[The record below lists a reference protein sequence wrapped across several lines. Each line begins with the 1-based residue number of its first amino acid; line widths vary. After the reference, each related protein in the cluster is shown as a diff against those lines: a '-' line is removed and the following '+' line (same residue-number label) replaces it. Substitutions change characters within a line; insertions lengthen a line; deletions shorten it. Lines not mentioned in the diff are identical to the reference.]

1 MQSFMKLIPT
11 IILLVLLCPQSILS
25 YTDESHYSTTFET
38 IRHFRV
44 FTPLDYDAS
53 DHTKRYPV
61 IYYFHGCGGS
71 YQRSG
76 KYKYRD
82 YGLTPPVARG
92 RKYDAAYEFSNN
104 ADFEN
109 TATSHDVI
117 IISVDGKIAQLPPE
131 GCGVYFPSQVKNW
144 QGNYYNFS
152 MYIRELIEVVDSR
165 YHTKPGTAYRA
176 VTGLSMGGHM
186 AAWIAAT
193 NPHLFSS
200 ASQFCYSPSFYRV
213 GDPAYQTTVDL
224 KELWRNLRGLPFRHS
239 TTDRDYLRYYTEEL
253 YSVFSGAG
261 FDNEFYLAEYCHHAA
276 ARIDLQFDFHL
287 KHFKQVRDRIP
298 CFSHVNLYPD
308 FEIWDY
314 RVRSLKRGD
323 GWIYLNNVTKDG
335 MGIYTRKRLPWGNS
349 LEAFEISV
357 ETPPLYQANGR
368 YRMVRYAYG
377 NETITSE
384 EVTADDQ
391 GRLTMIS
398 TGGKGEEIGIIGDK
412 LQPPVFILTD
422 TVNENIYLKSN
433 IETSLSFDVINLS
446 NTVQTVDFKV
456 STENGDL
463 LTIVTQPGSVTL
475 PAQSKIYIDSFF
487 SIRAQYPESRKNTA
501 YLKITASIGGQLLDR
516 EHIIQVQIR
525 DKGLP
530 LDTSSIKIFDGRSE
544 ELTLFKY
551 EWNGWNDP
559 VSSGVIR
566 EGSGNGDGKPEA
578 GETFS
583 IWIRSRHPGDTSAV
597 MTWHPVIPINTGN
610 HPDIRIREVLHYSF
624 NTGRDVL
631 SAQMQFRKN
640 PAGDNPIRIPFR
652 TEILNVQPLEDDC
665 HRDAADDFTY
675 FYGEIIWYPDGT
687 ISVESG
693 E

>member
-1 MQSFMKLIPT
+1 MMQPFMKLIPT
-11 IILLVLLCPQSILS
+11 IILLVLICPQSIFS

-38 IRHFRV
+38 IRYFRV
-44 FTPLDYDAS
+44 FTPADYNAS
-53 DHTKRYPV
+53 DKEKRYPV

-71 YQRSG
+71 YERSG
-76 KYKYRD
+76 RYQYRD
-82 YGLTPPVARG
+82 YGLTPPVAKG
-92 RKYDAAYEFSNN
+92 RTYKEAYEFANN

-109 TATSHDVI
+109 TATLHDVI
-117 IISVDGKIAQLPPE
+117 IVCVDGKIAELP
-131 GCGVYFPSQVKNW
+131 GCGVYFPSQAENW

-165 YHTKPGTAYRA
+165 YRTGSGPQYRA
-176 VTGLSMGGHM
+176 VSGLSMGGHM
-186 AAWIAAT
+186 ATWVAAT

-213 GDPAYQTTVDL
+213 GNPAYQTTVDL

-253 YSVFSGAG
+253 YSLYSGAG
-261 FDNEFYLAEYCHHAA
+261 FGNEFYLAEYCHHAA

-287 KHFKQVRDRIP
+287 KHFKQERDRIP
-298 CFSHVNLYPD
+298 CFSHVNLYPE
-308 FEIWDY
+308 FEVWDY
-314 RVRSLKRGD
+314 RVTSSKQGD
-323 GWIYLNNVTKDG
+323 GWIYLNNVTKNG

-349 LEAFEISV
+349 LDEFGISV
-357 ETPPLYQANGR
+357 ETPSLYQANGH
-368 YRMVRYAYG
+368 YQIVRFSYE

-384 EVTADDQ
+384 EVTADDK
-391 GRLTMIS
+391 GSLSIIS

-433 IETSLSFDVINLS
+433 VETGISFDVLNLS
-446 NTVQTVDFKV
+446 ATVQTVDFEV
-456 STENGDL
+456 FTENGDL
-463 LTIVTQPGSVTL
+463 LTIVTQPGSVTI
-475 PAQSKIYIDSFF
+475 PAQSKIRIDTFLSV
-487 SIRAQYPESRKNTA
+487 RAQYPESRKNTA
-501 YLKITASIGGQLLDR
+501 YLKITASIGGQFLDR

-530 LDTSSIKIFDGRSE
+530 LDASSIKIFDGRSE
-544 ELTLFKY
+544 ELSLFKY
-551 EWNGWNDP
+551 EWNGWDDP
-559 VSSGVIR
+559 VSSEVIR

-583 IWIRSRHPGDTSAV
+583 IWIRARHTGDTSKV
-597 MTWHPVIPINTGN
+597 MTWHPVIPINTGD
-610 HPDIRIREVLHYSF
+610 HPDIRIREVLHYPF

-640 PAGDNPIRIPFR
+640 LAGDHPIRIPFR
-652 TEILNVQPLEDDC
+652 TEILKVQPLEDDC

-675 FYGEIIWYPDGT
+675 FFGEIIWYPDGT
-687 ISVESG
+687 FAIVSSE
-693 E
+693 